1 MRARFGAG
9 KRAQASLCVDVEY
22 RLHGRNS
29 PLRRSIRDPR
39 CDALHIPSGPGR
51 GMTLKGKLRCVGM
64 TDTGKVREHNEDT
77 IAFDADIGLLVL
89 ADGMGGYNAGEVAS
103 GIAVKTI
110 LNLVR
115 ESVDRQDLRTL
126 DRESGMSRPSI
137 ILRDAI
143 HRANKIIY
151 QTARTQPNCE
161 GMGTTVV
168 SMLFFDNR
176 ASIAHVG
183 DSRLYRLRNDKFEQ
197 VTMDHSLLQELVDRG
212 FYSAEEA
219 QRAANKNY
227 VTRALGVEP
236 NVEVEVQEV
245 PVQKG
250 DFYALCSDGL
260 SDMVEDDDMHLTLT
274 TFGANLDTVAKQLIQ
289 LANDNGGRDNIS
301 VVMANVLDA
310 FPARRGIVD
319 KILGWFG

>member
-1 MRARFGAG
+1 M
-9 KRAQASLCVDVEY
+9 S
-22 RLHGRNS
+22 
-29 PLRRSIRDPR
+29 
-39 CDALHIPSGPGR
+39 
-51 GMTLKGKLRCVGM
+51 LKGRLRFVGL

-110 LNLVR
+110 VNLVR
-115 ESVDRQDLRTL
+115 EQVEREDLNVQ
-126 DRESGMSRPSI
+126 DRESGLSRPTI

-151 QTARTQPNCE
+151 QTARTQPQCE

-168 SMLFFDNR
+168 AALFFDNQIT
-176 ASIAHVG
+176 IAHVG
-183 DSRLYRLRNDKFEQ
+183 DSRLYRQRNDKLEQ

-236 NVEVEVQEV
+236 NVDVEIQEV
-245 PVQKG
+245 AVQKG
-250 DFYALCSDGL
+250 DAYMLCSDGL
-260 SDMVEDDDMHLTLT
+260 SDMVEDEDIHLTIN
-274 TFGANLDTVAKQLIQ
+274 TFNDNLDTVAKQLIQ
-289 LANDNGGRDNIS
+289 LANDNGGRDNVS
-301 VVMANVLDA
+301 VVMATVLDA
-310 FPARRGIVD
+310 FPAKTRIFD

>member
-1 MRARFGAG
+1 
-9 KRAQASLCVDVEY
+9 
-22 RLHGRNS
+22 
-29 PLRRSIRDPR
+29 LRGSIRDSR
-39 CDALHIPSGPGR
+39 CDALHIPGR
-51 GMTLKGKLRCVGM
+51 RMTLKGKLRCVGM

-126 DRESGMSRPSI
+126 DRDSGMSRPSI

-183 DSRLYRLRNDKFEQ
+183 DSRLYRLRSDKFEQ